1 MPSDRET
8 IVAPATAPGGALAVV
23 RISGPEA
30 LACCDRIFRGR
41 QPLAAAEGYTVHY
54 GRIVDD
60 GRTVDDVLAT
70 VFRAPRSYTGED
82 AVELS
87 CHGSSYIVGELLRL
101 LREAGCRTAEP
112 GEFTLRA
119 YLNGKMDL
127 SQAEAVADLIASSS
141 RAAHTMASTQMRGG
155 YSAALDTLRDEL
167 LRLTALLELELD
179 FSEEK
184 VEFADRSELRRTME
198 RIGGEIASLRGSFAL
213 GNALR
218 EGVAVAIVGAPNAG
232 KSTLLNRLA
241 GDERAMVSD
250 IAGTTR
256 DVVEERV
263 VIDQVLFRLLDTAG
277 LRTTDDRLERM
288 GIERTHSS
296 IVRAAVVVRLLDAA
310 ALDEA
315 ATPDDAASF
324 GDATTLGGTATPK
337 DAATLPAPDFS
348 LRDEA
353 AAPDST
359 ATRDDAT
366 THHGTAAPKD
376 AAPLPPPDFS
386 LRDEAAAPD
395 STATRDDATTHHG
408 TAAPKDTAP
417 LPAPDFSLRDDQR
430 LLTVINKI
438 DLRPGLTLPAGTIGI
453 SAREGRGIDVLR
465 AALRAAVDT
474 EALYHGDAVVSH
486 TRHYAALDEAGRALD
501 AALAALD
508 QGLPA
513 DLLSEEIR
521 AVIHHLGSIT
531 SRGAIASEEVLASIF
546 SKFCIGK

>member
-1 MPSDRET
+1 MLADRET

-23 RISGPEA
+23 RVSGADA
-30 LACCDRIFRGR
+30 LTCCDRIFRGR
-41 QPLAAAEGYTVHY
+41 HPLSGARGYTVRY
-54 GRIVDD
+54 GRIVD
-60 GRTVDDVLAT
+60 GEHTVDEVLAT
-70 VFRAPRSYTGED
+70 IFRAPRSYTGED

-87 CHGSSYIVGELLRL
+87 CHGSSYVVSEVLRL
-101 LREAGCRTAEP
+101 LLDAGCRMARP

-141 RAAHTMASTQMRGG
+141 RAAHTLATQQMRGG

-179 FSEEK
+179 FSEEE
-184 VEFADRSELRRTME
+184 VEFADRGELRRTME
-198 RIGGEIASLRGSFAL
+198 RIGAEIASLRSSFAL

-241 GDERAMVSD
+241 GDERAMVSE

-277 LRTTDDRLERM
+277 LRATDDRLERM
-288 GIERTHSS
+288 GIERTRSA
-296 IVRAAVVVRLLDAA
+296 IARATVIVRLLDAT
-310 ALDEA
+310 ALD
-315 ATPDDAASF
+315 T
-324 GDATTLGGTATPK
+324 
-337 DAATLPAPDFS
+337 AATL
-348 LRDEA
+348 
-353 AAPDST
+353 
-359 ATRDDAT
+359 DDAT
-366 THHGTAAPKD
+366 TRAATLD
-376 AAPLPPPDFS
+376 N
-386 LRDEAAAPD
+386 E
-395 STATRDDATTHHG
+395 ATRNDATAHDR
-408 TAAPKDTAP
+408 TAAP
-417 LPAPDFSLRDDQR
+417 LPAPDFALRDDQR
-430 LLTVINKI
+430 LLTVVNKI
-438 DLRPGLTLPAGTIGI
+438 DLRPALTLPRGTIGI
-453 SAREGRGIDVLR
+453 SAREGRGIETLR

-474 EALYHGDAVVSH
+474 DALGHGDTVVSH
-486 TRHYAALDEAGRALD
+486 GRHYEALAEAGRALD

-513 DLLSEEIR
+513 DLLSEELR
-521 AVIHHLGSIT
+521 AVARHLGSIT
-531 SRGAIASEEVLASIF
+531 SRGAIASDEVLASIF

>member
-179 FSEEK
+179 FSEEE
-184 VEFADRSELRRTME
+184 VEFADRGELRRTME

-218 EGVAVAIVGAPNAG
+218 EGVAVAIIGAPNAG

-296 IVRAAVVVRLLDAA
+296 IARAAVVVRLLDAA

-315 ATPDDAASF
+315 TTPDDAASF
-324 GDATTLGGTATPK
+324 GDATTLGGTATPN
-337 DAATLPAPDFS
+337 DAAT
-348 LRDEA
+348 
-353 AAPDST
+353 
-359 ATRDDAT
+359 
-366 THHGTAAPKD
+366 
-376 AAPLPPPDFS
+376 
-386 LRDEAAAPD
+386 
-395 STATRDDATTHHG
+395 
-408 TAAPKDTAP
+408 

-453 SAREGRGIDVLR
+453 SAREGRGIDALR

>member
-87 CHGSSYIVGELLRL
+87 CHGSSYVVGELLRL

-179 FSEEK
+179 FSEEE
-184 VEFADRSELRRTME
+184 VEFADRGELRRTME

-296 IVRAAVVVRLLDAA
+296 IARAAARRG
-310 ALDEA
+310 
-315 ATPDDAASF
+315 
-324 GDATTLGGTATPK
+324 GDAG
-337 DAATLPAPDFS
+337 
-348 LRDEA
+348 R
-353 AAPDST
+353 
-359 ATRDDAT
+359 
-366 THHGTAAPKD
+366 
-376 AAPLPPPDFS
+376 
-386 LRDEAAAPD
+386 
-395 STATRDDATTHHG
+395 
-408 TAAPKDTAP
+408 
-417 LPAPDFSLRDDQR
+417 
-430 LLTVINKI
+430 
-438 DLRPGLTLPAGTIGI
+438 
-453 SAREGRGIDVLR
+453 RGIVRGRNDAR
-465 AALRAAVDT
+465 RD
-474 EALYHGDAVVSH
+474 GDA
-486 TRHYAALDEAGRALD
+486 
-501 AALAALD
+501 
-508 QGLPA
+508 
-513 DLLSEEIR
+513 
-521 AVIHHLGSIT
+521 
-531 SRGAIASEEVLASIF
+531 
-546 SKFCIGK
+546 

>member
-87 CHGSSYIVGELLRL
+87 CHGSSYVVGELLRL

-179 FSEEK
+179 FSEEE
-184 VEFADRSELRRTME
+184 VEFADRGELRRTME

-263 VIDQVLFRLLDTAG
+263 VNDQVLFRLLDTAG

-296 IVRAAVVVRLLDAA
+296 IARAAVVVRLLDAT

-324 GDATTLGGTATPK
+324 GDATTLGGTATPN

-376 AAPLPPPDFS
+376 AAPLPP
-386 LRDEAAAPD
+386 
-395 STATRDDATTHHG
+395 
-408 TAAPKDTAP
+408 
-417 LPAPDFSLRDDQR
+417 PDFSLRDDQR

-531 SRGAIASEEVLASIF
+531 SRGAIASEEILASIF

>member
-87 CHGSSYIVGELLRL
+87 CHGSSYVVGELLRL

-179 FSEEK
+179 FSEEE
-184 VEFADRSELRRTME
+184 VEFADRGELRRTME

-296 IVRAAVVVRLLDAA
+296 IARAAVVVRLLNAT
-310 ALDEA
+310 ALDKA
-315 ATPDDAASF
+315 TTPDDM
-324 GDATTLGGTATPK
+324 TTL
-337 DAATLPAPDFS
+337 
-348 LRDEA
+348 
-353 AAPDST
+353 
-359 ATRDDAT
+359 
-366 THHGTAAPKD
+366 
-376 AAPLPPPDFS
+376 PP
-386 LRDEAAAPD
+386 
-395 STATRDDATTHHG
+395 
-408 TAAPKDTAP
+408 
-417 LPAPDFSLRDDQR
+417 PDFSLRDDQR
-430 LLTVINKI
+430 LLTVVNKI

-453 SAREGRGIDVLR
+453 SAREGRGIDALR

>member
-87 CHGSSYIVGELLRL
+87 CHGSSYVVGELLRL

-179 FSEEK
+179 FSEEE
-184 VEFADRSELRRTME
+184 VEFADRGELRRTME

-218 EGVAVAIVGAPNAG
+218 EGVAVALVGAPNAG

-296 IVRAAVVVRLLDAA
+296 IARAAVVVRLLDAT

-324 GDATTLGGTATPK
+324 GDATTLGGTATPN

-386 LRDEAAAPD
+386 LRD
-395 STATRDDATTHHG
+395 
-408 TAAPKDTAP
+408 
-417 LPAPDFSLRDDQR
+417 DQR

-438 DLRPGLTLPAGTIGI
+438 DLHPGLTLPAGTIGI
-453 SAREGRGIDVLR
+453 SAREGRGIDALR

>member
-23 RISGPEA
+23 RVSGPEA
-30 LACCDRIFRGR
+30 LACCDRIFCGR

-54 GRIVDD
+54 GRIVDG

-87 CHGSSYIVGELLRL
+87 CHGSSYVVGELLRL

-179 FSEEK
+179 FSEEE
-184 VEFADRSELRRTME
+184 VEFADRGELRRTME
-198 RIGGEIASLRGSFAL
+198 RIGGEIASLRGTFAL

-241 GDERAMVSD
+241 GDERAMVSE

-296 IVRAAVVVRLLDAA
+296 IARAAVVVRLLDAT

-315 ATPDDAASF
+315 ATPDDM
-324 GDATTLGGTATPK
+324 TT
-337 DAATLPAPDFS
+337 
-348 LRDEA
+348 
-353 AAPDST
+353 
-359 ATRDDAT
+359 
-366 THHGTAAPKD
+366 
-376 AAPLPPPDFS
+376 LPPPDFS
-386 LRDEAAAPD
+386 LRD
-395 STATRDDATTHHG
+395 
-408 TAAPKDTAP
+408 
-417 LPAPDFSLRDDQR
+417 DQQ
-430 LLTVINKI
+430 LLTVVNKI

-453 SAREGRGIDVLR
+453 SAREGLGIDILR
-465 AALRAAVDT
+465 AALRTAVDT